1 LRRSL
6 PFIGWEIA
14 LLHCIR
20 SAVQVSGG
28 RTPPSQRH
36 DHLMNQIKFLEP
48 PTFSEASALL
58 AEHGDDAKVIA
69 GGVSVTLMLQQK
81 LIAPS
86 VLVSLGRISDGDF
99 VRLESDGL
107 HIGALANIHDLERSQ
122 IVRGFCPAL
131 AKAFSVVGNVR
142 VRNQATLG
150 GNLSGADYAADPPS
164 MLMAL
169 GARVQAVG
177 PDGKR
182 EIPLSEFFLG
192 FYTTAL
198 EPTEILTEIIIP
210 KPARAAYFKYTSISA
225 EGRPCV
231 AVGVAADFDSG
242 LCKDLR
248 IAVGAAVETPQQIES
263 AEAMAHGSV
272 LTDELVA
279 AIANEYSLR
288 LEPLTD
294 VRGSAW
300 YRKEMIRV
308 FVKRALDEVRNG
320 DR

>member
-1 LRRSL
+1 LNNVSLSEAKSLDVVIEMLRFAQHDIS
-6 PFIGWEIA
+6 FIMT
-14 LLHCIR
+14 
-20 SAVQVSGG
+20 S
-28 RTPPSQRH
+28 
-36 DHLMNQIKFLEP
+36 IKFLEP
-48 PTFSEASALL
+48 TNFLEASALL
-58 AEHGDDAKVIA
+58 VEHGDDAKVIA

-86 VLVSLGRISDGDF
+86 VLVSLGQISGGDF

-107 HIGALANIHDLERSQ
+107 HIGALAKLHDLERSQ
-122 IVRGFCPAL
+122 IVREFCPAL

-150 GNLSGADYAADPPS
+150 GNLSGADYAADPPA

-169 GARVQAVG
+169 DARVQVQG
-177 PDGKR
+177 PEEKC

-198 EPTEILTEIIIP
+198 TPTEILTEIIIP
-210 KPARAAYFKYTSISA
+210 TPARAAYFKYTSISA

-231 AVGVAADFDSG
+231 AVGVATDFESDF
-242 LCKDLR
+242 R
-248 IAVGAAVETPQQIES
+248 IVVGAAVETPQRIES
-263 AEAMAHGSV
+263 AEAMARGQT

-279 AIANEYSLR
+279 VIANEYSLR
-288 LEPLTD
+288 LDPLTD

-300 YRKEMIRV
+300 YRREMIRV
-308 FVKRALDEVRNG
+308 FVKRALEEVRNG